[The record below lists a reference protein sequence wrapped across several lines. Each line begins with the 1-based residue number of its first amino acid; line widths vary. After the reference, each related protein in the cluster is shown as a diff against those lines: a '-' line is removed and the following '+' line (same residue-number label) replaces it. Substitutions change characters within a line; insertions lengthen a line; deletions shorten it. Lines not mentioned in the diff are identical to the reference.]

1 MQSCVSKIVLA
12 VAVMTIATQLVV
24 HGEVYSNSSAF
35 YKLQSTLFKGYS
47 PNIRPVRRAADATE
61 VNLHLHVKR
70 IVDVDVKAQKLSQVV
85 YMDIIW
91 KDEFITWDPKKFD
104 NVQNFLVRQK
114 DIWTPDLMFGP
125 HISGQPLRMGHDNM
139 LLMVWYDGRVSWTP
153 DLTIDTACTMDI
165 TNYPFD
171 EQRCTWQLYP
181 WMSDKEHVKLTV
193 RNLSD
198 IFDML
203 ISENVEWKLTDVRGQ
218 TCDFKNEY
226 FEFSCVKF
234 TYVLKRRATFLVLT
248 VVIPTVMLAVIST
261 LVFALPVD
269 SGEKISLSVAPV
281 LAFVL
286 MLSIM
291 MNVLPQSS
299 LQTSVF
305 VVYLV
310 FLVVCSTLS
319 ISLTVA
325 VLSLRRR
332 PDCLPLPKFAIT
344 FVRLVSGYGCR
355 CICFSKCSDARR
367 SQSAVHRETGAPP
380 AVYISDEMDGTDTY
394 IFRPYTS
401 NCTSDAVVDRRRSRC
416 SSEIIPATTDLE
428 TKVSRISINAA
439 FKCCWRHDA
448 AVEWCDVAKACD
460 YVLFRVFAFV
470 IALATVACFTLMDNG
485 VWSLKSN

>member
-85 YMDIIW
+85 YMDILW
-91 KDEFITWDPKKFD
+91 KDEFITWDPKKFG

-261 LVFALPVD
+261 LVFVLPVD

-380 AVYISDEMDGTDTY
+380 AVYISDEMDET
-394 IFRPYTS
+394 IFKLFTR
-401 NCTSDAVVDRRRSRC
+401 SDM
-416 SSEIIPATTDLE
+416 T
-428 TKVSRISINAA
+428 NA
-439 FKCCWRHDA
+439 
-448 AVEWCDVAKACD
+448 
-460 YVLFRVFAFV
+460 LRVY
-470 IALATVACFTLMDNG
+470 
-485 VWSLKSN
+485 